1 MRRRLD
7 VREVRSREGGFT
19 LTEVLVALVIL
30 GVAVFGVVGAMGAS
44 MVASDVH
51 RKTVTADS
59 ILRSYAERLNGAVY
73 QECATTAVAQ
83 YQPAGVGVT
92 VPAGFTASVTNILYW
107 NGDGSSS
114 APATFSANCATAPDF
129 GVQQITIQV
138 TANDGRAKQQVTIL
152 KRRL

>member
-1 MRRRLD
+1 MIRRLD
-7 VREVRSREGGFT
+7 ARDIRSREGGFT

-44 MVASDVH
+44 MLASDVH

-59 ILRSYAERLNGAVY
+59 IIRSYAERLNGAVY
-73 QECATTAVAQ
+73 QECATPAVSQ
-83 YQPAGVGVT
+83 YQAAGTGVT
-92 VPAGFTASVTNILYW
+92 VPSGFTASVTNILYW

-114 APATFSANCATAPDF
+114 TPATFSANCAAAPDF

-138 TANDGRAKQQVTIL
+138 TANDGRAKQQLTIL